1 MTTYRRFIE
10 TNDNE
15 GETWNFWLQVDGNMT
30 ALAILGN
37 HLDGLYE
44 DFEEWDECP
53 FVLEDDQLETHEVD
67 LLVRYGDEYGDEGY
81 MNQHNKIDGSLTLPK
96 DFTEGN
102 FEAVT
107 KYLHKGGIKK
117 FFAAIA
123 EPPVVEVEAGP
134 ISFGPDGF
142 TVNA

>member
-10 TNDNE
+10 TNEHE

-30 ALAILGN
+30 ALDILGN

-44 DFEEWDECP
+44 DFGEWDECP
-53 FVLEDDQLETHEVD
+53 FVLEDDQLEAHEVD
-67 LLVRYGDEYGDEGY
+67 LLVRYGDEGY
-81 MNQHNKIDGSLTLPK
+81 MNQHNKVDGSLTLPK

-107 KYLHKGGIKK
+107 KHLYKGGIKH
-117 FFAAIA
+117 FFQAVS
-123 EPPVVEVEAGP
+123 E
-134 ISFGPDGF
+134 
-142 TVNA
+142 